1 MTPALELFA
10 ELRKRGFPVEIMS
23 GGSTG
28 TYNIDGTLPGMTEL
42 QVGSYVFMDVEYRD
56 IGGKDG
62 PIYQD
67 FAHSLTV
74 LSTVVSKSHTEL
86 ATVDA
91 GLKAFAT
98 DRQFGPEAKDISGV
112 TYHFGG
118 DEHGILSLTQP
129 SREIQLGD
137 KLEFLVPHCD
147 PNVNL
152 YDRAFCIR
160 GDRVEVVWPIVRGYR

>member
-1 MTPALELFA
+1 
-10 ELRKRGFPVEIMS
+10 
-23 GGSTG
+23 
-28 TYNIDGTLPGMTEL
+28 MTEL
-42 QVGSYVFMDVEYRD
+42 QVGSYVLMDIEYRD

-62 PIYQD
+62 SVYQD

-74 LSTVVSKSHTEL
+74 LSTVVSKSHADL

-98 DRQFGPEAKDISGV
+98 DRQFGPEPKDILGV
-112 TYHFGG
+112 TYAFGG
-118 DEHGILSLTQP
+118 DEHGILTLKQP
-129 SREIQLGD
+129 SREIKLGD

-152 YDRAFCIR
+152 YDRVFCLR
-160 GDRVEVVWPIVRGYR
+160 NEHVEAVWPIVRGYR